1 MVKPLESSVETY
13 LVQRVRA
20 LGGRCEKVHTIGR
33 RGFFDRLVV
42 LPGNVVMFVECKRP
56 KGGIVSAHQIERHRH
71 YRALGAVV
79 AIVHNPEDIDRLL
92 EAQNK
97 TGCGGGEPT
106 QPVI

>member
-20 LGGRCEKVHTIGR
+20 LGGRCEKVQVIGR

-71 YRALGAVV
+71 YRDLGAVV
-79 AIVHNPEDIDRLL
+79 AIVLNPEDIDRLL
-92 EAQNK
+92 DDQTKRAARGNLRS
-97 TGCGGGEPT
+97 P
-106 QPVI
+106 

>member
-42 LPGNVVMFVECKRP
+42 LPGNVVLFVECKRP
-56 KGGIVSAHQIERHRH
+56 KGGVVSAHQIERHRH
-71 YRALGAVV
+71 YRDLGAVV
-79 AIVHNPEDIDRLL
+79 AIVLNPEDIDRLL
-92 EAQNK
+92 ADK
-97 TGCGGGEPT
+97 TKRAAEGEPT